1 MSAAPS
7 ARTRASVR
15 QGARSAGLWGIPAG
29 HLLVALLVIGLLLRG
44 LIAGILLPQSGFRID
59 TGDFTTWAMRLAAS
73 GPGEFYESGYFA
85 DYPPG
90 YLYVLWALGS
100 IGAALQPILGADITG
115 GLVKLPGIL
124 GDLGSAAILFALCRR
139 YFGERIAL
147 AAAAAVLFHPG
158 TLFNSSV
165 WGQVDSVGSM
175 LLIGTIYL
183 LARGWTEA
191 AAIGAIVSLLVKF
204 QYAFIIPVVAVV
216 GLKRH
221 LAGRS
226 SDPEHDGRRD
236 PLRVLTSLAAGLAT
250 LVLLI
255 LPYGMTIWAPG
266 DPNHSLWGKFTEAA
280 STYVGTTINAFNL
293 WMNPFSGLAGTGF
306 WGCDLPP
313 NPPEFAGCGGTGQ
326 LFALGSFSLSWQLI
340 GAGLFAGVALFAL
353 WRTWRRDDVSG
364 VLLACLVMAV
374 AFFVLPTRVHER
386 YLFPALVLAA
396 PFILRGWRWLLLY
409 AGLSLSFFMNVYWT
423 YTYDWLGRTG
433 TFVNP
438 GLNGQAM
445 QRDSLLDATIISPAG
460 IYLLSAGIVVLLGW
474 LIWLVATNAVDRS
487 AVAVPAAPARS
498 RSSSGVPTIPPT
510 PAVPEGSP
518 LTRWVPGWLHTE
530 RADPLFREP
539 PRRLDRLDLAI
550 VIGLVLLAFAFRLW
564 RLDIPRAQHFDEVY
578 HGRSATEWLADWNN
592 GWTRDTYE
600 WTHPMLAKYL
610 IAAGIAIADPN
621 QVVERTDTAAP
632 PAALAVA
639 VQRTVSGRVGSVA
652 FTATGTTISAR
663 DAVSGEEVA
672 SWTTPGTV
680 TALAFD
686 DVDARLL
693 VGYADSGAI
702 DLYPLAG
709 FLATAG
715 PRAPPTQAG
724 SFETELAG
732 IAQLELPPGNDQ
744 VVLVRG
750 TGGVAALERTTGAE
764 LGSFAVQAGG
774 IGYVKAVAEK
784 SPAMVV
790 LSDPEAGTIQFLD
803 AATLQP
809 AEDLDG
815 DPIAPVDVPV
825 TIAGPLVVLDDGENQ
840 RIFLPAG
847 PLEANDEHG
856 GTPGSL
862 AIVDAD
868 QARFIDT
875 APLPGA
881 PTLIAWNA
889 FANIVF
895 VAGTQDGAGA
905 VWTVEPHGDGE
916 PANNQDVGYAAF
928 DTTLLDGRPLALAL
942 DVSSHAPEDDN
953 EHLLVAT
960 ATETGGAL
968 VAVDAGSNAFAWRL
982 AGIVFGSLLAG
993 LIYLFAATLFGRR
1006 RVAVLAGLFFAF
1018 DAMSY
1023 VMSRIAMNDIFVA
1036 FFIVAAY
1043 LVFWQV
1049 WSGRW
1054 ARSAWWALPLTGVLI
1069 GLAAASKWTGF
1080 YALAGLLVLSLARSQ
1095 LGRLVLVGL
1104 VALGAIV
1111 GGIGSPW
1118 PFLVLML
1125 LGLALALFIVYQR
1138 PVRLGPGDLLALP
1151 ATGAV
1156 LGVIGLA
1163 FAVAYPS
1170 IEGAREPGDAV
1181 ELLFSILARG
1191 AQAGWPVL
1199 VMGGV
1204 AAALVLLRTVRSLT
1218 APASDRWWWQ
1228 PSSLGGF
1235 GWAWIGACLII
1246 VPLVVYGLTYI
1257 PYLQLGHTW
1266 AGPGSGPGYGWT
1278 IDELHSQ
1285 MFGYHFGLQAGHPAS
1300 SPWWSWPLD
1309 LKPVWFHSADFDGAR
1324 MQVIYNGGNP
1334 LLTWAGVP
1342 AIILAGLLAWRR
1354 RSLAFVLLVM
1364 AFAFQWLPW
1373 VRIERASFMYHYFT
1387 ALPFALIAVA
1397 AFVDEGLRR
1406 PWLRDVAIAFL
1417 AAAVVVG
1424 VLLFPLAAALPMPD
1438 WYINATRTL
1447 PPWNYYFQFP
1457 EPPQGE
1463 RGALLDVSGL
1473 KLVVGGL
1480 VAAAAVGFA
1489 LLGRDLLGG
1498 FVGRTGGGGA
1508 LGMAGRGGVDS

>member
-1 MSAAPS
+1 
-7 ARTRASVR
+7 VR
-15 QGARSAGLWGIPAG
+15 QGARSADLWGIPAG

-44 LIAGILLPQSGFRID
+44 FIAGILLPQSGFRID
-59 TGDFTTWAMRLAAS
+59 TGDFTTWAMRLAAG
-73 GPGEFYESGYFA
+73 GPGEFYETGYFA

-90 YLYVLWALGS
+90 YLYVLWGLGS
-100 IGAALQPILGADITG
+100 IGAALEPVFGLNITG
-115 GLVKLPGIL
+115 GLVKLPGIF
-124 GDLGSAAILFALCRR
+124 GDLGAATLLFLLCRR
-139 YFGERIAL
+139 YFSDRVAI
-147 AAAAAVLFHPG
+147 AAAAAVLFNPG
-158 TLFNSSV
+158 TIFNSSV
-165 WGQVDSVGSM
+165 WGQVDSVGTAAI
-175 LLIGTIYL
+175 IGTVYL

-191 AAIGAIVSLLVKF
+191 AGVGAVLALLLKF
-204 QYAFIIPVVAVV
+204 QYAFLIPVVALV

-221 LAGRS
+221 LFGRS
-226 SDPEHDGRRD
+226 SDAELHDRRD

-280 STYVGTTINAFNL
+280 STYPGTTINAFNL

-313 NPPEFAGCGGTGQ
+313 NPPTFAGCGVDAPGLLIGGV
-326 LFALGSFSLSWQLI
+326 LLSWQLI
-340 GAGLFAGVALFAL
+340 GAALFVAVAAFAL
-353 WRTWRRDDVSG
+353 WRVWRRDDVTG
-364 VLLACLVMAV
+364 VLLACLLLAV

-396 PFILRGWRWLLLY
+396 PFVLRGWRGALLY
-409 AGLSLSFFMNVYWT
+409 AGISLSFFMNVYWT

-433 TFVNP
+433 SFVNP
-438 GLNGQAM
+438 GLNGQPM
-445 QRDSLLDATIISPAG
+445 QRDPLLDATLISPAG

-474 LIWLVATNAVDRS
+474 LIWLMHSDAFGAAARGVAPVARPVRS
-487 AVAVPAAPARS
+487 P
-498 RSSSGVPTIPPT
+498 VPTITAT
-510 PAVPEGSP
+510 PAVPPGTVTG
-518 LTRWVPGWLHTE
+518 LGRWIPSWLRTD
-530 RADPLFREP
+530 RSDPFFREP
-539 PRRLDRLDLAI
+539 HRRLDRMDLAI
-550 VIGLVLLAFAFRLW
+550 LVGLVVLAFVFRVW
-564 RLDIPRAQHFDEVY
+564 RLDIPRSQHFDEVY

-610 IAAGIAIADPN
+610 IAAGIVAANPN
-621 QVVERTDTAAP
+621 QVVDRTDTAAP

-639 VQRTVSGRVGSVA
+639 VQRTAAGHEGSVA
-652 FTATGTTISAR
+652 FTASGTTLTAR
-663 DAVSGEEVA
+663 DAVNGQEVA
-672 SWTTPGTV
+672 SWPVRGSV

-686 DVDARLL
+686 DVDSRLF
-693 VGYADSGAI
+693 VGYADGGTI
-702 DLYPLAG
+702 DTFALAD
-709 FLATAG
+709 FLATEG
-715 PRAPPTQAG
+715 PRAPPEQAG
-724 SFETELAG
+724 SFETSLAG
-732 IAQLELPPGNDQ
+732 IAQLELPVANDQ
-744 VVLVRG
+744 VLLVRG
-750 TGGVAALERTTGAE
+750 SGGVAALERTTGAE
-764 LGSFAVQAGG
+764 LGSYAVEAGG
-774 IGYVKAVAEK
+774 IGYVKAVAEH
-784 SPAMVV
+784 SPAMVAV
-790 LSDPEAGTIQFLD
+790 TDMASGTVVFLD

-809 AEDLDG
+809 ANDLQG
-815 DPIAPVDVPV
+815 EPIAPVEVPV
-825 TIAGPLVVLDDGENQ
+825 TLAGPFVIVDDGENQ

-856 GTPGSL
+856 VTQGSL

-868 QARFIDT
+868 QPRFIDT

-881 PTLIAWNA
+881 PSLITWNA
-889 FANIVF
+889 FANIVY
-895 VAGTQDGAGA
+895 VAGTQNGQGA
-905 VWTVEPHGDGE
+905 VWPVEPHGDDAPG
-916 PANNQDVGYAAF
+916 NNQDVGYAAF
-928 DTTLLDGRPLALAL
+928 DTTLLGGQPLSLAL
-942 DVSSHAPEDDN
+942 DVSKHAPEDDH
-953 EHLLVAT
+953 ERLLVAT
-960 ATETGGAL
+960 ATDSGGAL
-968 VAVDAGSNAFAWRL
+968 VAVDAGSNAFAWRF
-982 AGIVFGSLLAG
+982 AGVVFGSLLVG

-1006 RVAVLAGLFFAF
+1006 RIAVLAGLFFAF
-1018 DAMSY
+1018 DSMSY

-1080 YALAGLLVLSLARSQ
+1080 YALAGLLVLALARSQ
-1095 LGRLVLVGL
+1095 LGRLLLVGL
-1104 VALGAIV
+1104 VAIGAVV
-1111 GGIGSPW
+1111 GGIGAPW

-1163 FAVAYPS
+1163 FAVAYPT
-1170 IEGAREPGDAV
+1170 IEGARNPGDAV
-1181 ELLFSILARG
+1181 ELVFSVLARG

-1199 VMGGV
+1199 VMGGA
-1204 AAALVLLRTVRSLT
+1204 AAALMLLRTVRSLA

-1235 GWAWIGACLII
+1235 GWAWIGACLVIL
-1246 VPLVVYGLTYI
+1246 PLIVYGLLYL
-1257 PYLQLGHTW
+1257 PYLALGHAW

-1278 IDELHSQ
+1278 VDELHSQ

-1387 ALPFALIAVA
+1387 AVPFALIAVA
-1397 AFVDEGLRR
+1397 AFVDEGMRR

-1417 AAAVVVG
+1417 AAAVIVG
-1424 VLLFPLAAALPMPD
+1424 ILLFPLAAALPMPD

-1498 FVGRTGGGGA
+1498 CSGRGGGGA
-1508 LGMAGRGGVDS
+1508 LGMAGRHGVDS